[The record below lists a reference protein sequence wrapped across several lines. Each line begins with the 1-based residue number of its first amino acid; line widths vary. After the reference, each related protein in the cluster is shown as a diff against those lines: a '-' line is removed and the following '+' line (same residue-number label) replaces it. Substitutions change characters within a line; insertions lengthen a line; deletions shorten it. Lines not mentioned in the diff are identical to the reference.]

1 MQIFWC
7 EETIFL
13 WECKRLTC
21 MQLNQSV
28 RKNFCGVQSL
38 TCWAPKDVI
47 AVLTLCPERAFISA
61 CLIMYCCHGLIKYL
75 LFFYLLTSCG
85 FFSYTLCGRECT
97 QTCTYKC
104 SCLHLPACTHACNW
118 VSALLHI
125 PARTKFVHTH
135 PRTKFCL
142 KKILLFKKNTIG
154 DKKARK
160 TLANLSDHFKIH
172 QQGFTEAD

>member
-13 WECKRLTC
+13 RECKRLTC

-75 LFFYLLTSCG
+75 LFFYLLTSCV
-85 FFSYTLCGRECT
+85 FFPPTLYVGVNAHKHALT
-97 QTCTYKC
+97 NA
-104 SCLHLPACTHACNW
+104 PACTCLHVLTHATESLHCCTFQLAPNLCTHIHVLNF
-118 VSALLHI
+118 VS
-125 PARTKFVHTH
+125 RKFC
-135 PRTKFCL
+135 CL
-142 KKILLFKKNTIG
+142 KKHDWG
-154 DKKARK
+154 
-160 TLANLSDHFKIH
+160 
-172 QQGFTEAD
+172 